1 MQAFAGLNLMAPWA
15 SKSGSTTNATA
26 AMGIVIDVP
35 FDLVVGTYSLAA
47 GTYRFEALR
56 SPTPGICVLAVRG
69 EDGKV
74 YKLAVSISS
83 SRGAERSRSKLV
95 FHRRDERHFLR
106 ELWLGG
112 RCLSLDF
119 YRSLQDFDT
128 EKENRETEVI
138 LLVEPDREGYAV
150 YVIEDSGCTA

>member
-1 MQAFAGLNLMAPWA
+1 MQAFVGLNLMAPWA
-15 SKSGSTTNATA
+15 SKSGSGTNTTA

-47 GTYRFEALR
+47 GIYRFEALR

-74 YKLAVSISS
+74 HKLAVSISS
-83 SRGAERSRSKLV
+83 ARGAGRSRSKLV

-119 YRSLQDFDT
+119 YRSLQEFDT
-128 EKENRETEVI
+128 EQENPETEVI
-138 LLVEPDREGYAV
+138 LLGEPDRDGHVV

>member
-1 MQAFAGLNLMAPWA
+1 MQAFAGLNRMAPWA
-15 SKSGSTTNATA
+15 SKSGSTTNASA

-83 SRGAERSRSKLV
+83 SRGAGRSRSKLI
-95 FHRRDERHFLR
+95 FHLRDERHFLR

-128 EKENRETEVI
+128 EQQNPETEVI
-138 LLVEPDREGYAV
+138 LLVGTDREGHAV

>member
-1 MQAFAGLNLMAPWA
+1 MQAFVGLNLMAPWA

-26 AMGIVIDVP
+26 AMGIIIDVP

-47 GTYRFEALR
+47 GIYRFEALR

-74 YKLAVSISS
+74 HKLAVSISS
-83 SRGAERSRSKLV
+83 ARGAGRSRSKLV
-95 FHRRDERHFLR
+95 FHRRDDRHFLR

-119 YRSLQDFDT
+119 YRSLQEFDT
-128 EKENRETEVI
+128 EQENPETEVI
-138 LLVEPDREGYAV
+138 LLGEPDRDGHVV

>member
-26 AMGIVIDVP
+26 AVGIVIDVP
-35 FDLVVGTYSLAA
+35 FNLVVGTYNLAA

-83 SRGAERSRSKLV
+83 NRGAGRSRSKLV
-95 FHRRDERHFLR
+95 FQRRDERHFLR

-128 EKENRETEVI
+128 EQQNPETEVI
-138 LLVEPDREGYAV
+138 LLVEPDREGHAV

>member
-1 MQAFAGLNLMAPWA
+1 MQAFAGVNLMAPWA
-15 SKSGSTTNATA
+15 SKSGLTTNATA

-56 SPTPGICVLAVRG
+56 SPTPGVCVLAVRG
-69 EDGKV
+69 KDGRV
-74 YKLAVSISS
+74 CKLAVSISS
-83 SRGAERSRSKLV
+83 SRSAARSRSKLI
-95 FHRRDERHFLR
+95 FLQRDERHFLR

-112 RCLSLDF
+112 RCLSLDL

-128 EKENRETEVI
+128 EQQNSETKVI
-138 LLVEPDREGYAV
+138 LLVEPDREGHAV
-150 YVIEDSGCTA
+150 YVIEDSSCTA

>member
-1 MQAFAGLNLMAPWA
+1 MQGLAGLNLMAPWA

-47 GTYRFEALR
+47 GAYRFEALR

-69 EDGKV
+69 DHGKV

-83 SRGAERSRSKLV
+83 WRGGGRSRSKLV

-119 YRSLQDFDT
+119 YRSLQDFDAEQEST
-128 EKENRETEVI
+128 ETEVI
-138 LLVEPDREGYAV
+138 LLAEPDGEGNAV
-150 YVIEDSGCTA
+150 YVIEDSNCTA

>member
-1 MQAFAGLNLMAPWA
+1 MQAFAGLNLLAPWA
-15 SKSGSTTNATA
+15 AKSSSGTNTTA
-26 AMGIVIDVP
+26 AMGIAIDVP

-47 GTYRFEALR
+47 GAYRFEALR

-69 EDGKV
+69 QDGKV

-83 SRGAERSRSKLV
+83 SRGAGRSRSKLV
-95 FHRRDERHFLR
+95 FHRRDQRHFLR

-119 YRSLQDFDT
+119 YSSLQDFDT
-128 EKENRETEVI
+128 EHENSETEVI
-138 LLVEPDREGYAV
+138 LLVEPDREGRAV

>member
-15 SKSGSTTNATA
+15 SRSGSTANSSA

-56 SPTPGICVLAVRG
+56 SPTPGICVLVVRG

-74 YKLAVSISS
+74 HKLAVSISA
-83 SRGAERSRSKLV
+83 SRSAGRSRSKLV
-95 FHRRDERHFLR
+95 FHRRDKRHFLR

-119 YRSLQDFDT
+119 YRSLQDLDS
-128 EKENRETEVI
+128 EQENTETEVI

-150 YVIEDSGCTA
+150 YVIEDSRCIA

>member
-1 MQAFAGLNLMAPWA
+1 
-15 SKSGSTTNATA
+15 
-26 AMGIVIDVP
+26 MGIIIDVP

-47 GTYRFEALR
+47 GIYRFEALR

-83 SRGAERSRSKLV
+83 ARGAGRSRSKLV
-95 FHRRDERHFLR
+95 FHRRDDRHFLR

-119 YRSLQDFDT
+119 YRSLQEFDT
-128 EKENRETEVI
+128 EQENPETEVI
-138 LLVEPDREGYAV
+138 LLGEPDRDGHVV

>member
-1 MQAFAGLNLMAPWA
+1 MQGLAGLNLMAPWA

-47 GTYRFEALR
+47 GAYRFEALR

-69 EDGKV
+69 DHGKV

-83 SRGAERSRSKLV
+83 WRGGGRSRSKLV

-119 YRSLQDFDT
+119 YRSLQDFDAEQEST
-128 EKENRETEVI
+128 ETEVI
-138 LLVEPDREGYAV
+138 LLAEPDGESNAV

>member
-1 MQAFAGLNLMAPWA
+1 MQAFVGLNLMAPWA
-15 SKSGSTTNATA
+15 SKSGSGTNTTA
-26 AMGIVIDVP
+26 AMGIIIDVP

-47 GTYRFEALR
+47 GIYRFEALR

-83 SRGAERSRSKLV
+83 ARGAGRSRSKLV
-95 FHRRDERHFLR
+95 FHRRDDRHFLR

-119 YRSLQDFDT
+119 YRSLQEFDT
-128 EKENRETEVI
+128 EQENPETEVI
-138 LLVEPDREGYAV
+138 LLGEPDRDGHAV

>member
-1 MQAFAGLNLMAPWA
+1 MQAFVGLNLMAPWA
-15 SKSGSTTNATA
+15 SKSRSSANATA
-26 AMGIVIDVP
+26 AMGVVIHVP

-47 GTYRFEALR
+47 GTYRFEVLR
-56 SPTPGICVLAVRG
+56 SPTPGICVLEVRG

-83 SRGAERSRSKLV
+83 SRGAERSRSKLI
-95 FHRRDERHFLR
+95 FHRRNERHFLR

-128 EKENRETEVI
+128 EHEKPESEVI
-138 LLVEPDREGYAV
+138 LLVERDHQGHAL
-150 YVIEDSGCTA
+150 YVIEDSSCTA

>member
-1 MQAFAGLNLMAPWA
+1 MQAFVGLNLMAPWA
-15 SKSGSTTNATA
+15 SKSGSGTNTTA
-26 AMGIVIDVP
+26 AMGIIIDVP

-47 GTYRFEALR
+47 GIYRFEALR

-83 SRGAERSRSKLV
+83 ARGAGRSRSKLV
-95 FHRRDERHFLR
+95 FHRRDDRHFLR

-119 YRSLQDFDT
+119 YRSLQEFDT
-128 EKENRETEVI
+128 EQENPETEVI
-138 LLVEPDREGYAV
+138 LLGEPDRDGHVV

>member
-1 MQAFAGLNLMAPWA
+1 MQAFVGLNLMAPWA
-15 SKSGSTTNATA
+15 SKSGSGTNTTA

-47 GTYRFEALR
+47 GIYRFEALR

-74 YKLAVSISS
+74 HKLAVSISS
-83 SRGAERSRSKLV
+83 ARGAGRSRSKLV
-95 FHRRDERHFLR
+95 FHRRDDRHFLR

-119 YRSLQDFDT
+119 YRSLQEFDT
-128 EKENRETEVI
+128 EQENPETEVI
-138 LLVEPDREGYAV
+138 LLGEPDRDGHVV

>member
-1 MQAFAGLNLMAPWA
+1 MQAFVGLNLMAPWA
-15 SKSGSTTNATA
+15 SKSGSGTNTTA
-26 AMGIVIDVP
+26 AMGIIIDVP

-47 GTYRFEALR
+47 GIYRFEALR

-83 SRGAERSRSKLV
+83 ARGAGRSRSKLV
-95 FHRRDERHFLR
+95 FHRRDDRHFLR

-119 YRSLQDFDT
+119 YRSLQEFDT
-128 EKENRETEVI
+128 EQENPETEMI
-138 LLVEPDREGYAV
+138 LMVEPDREGHAV

>member
-1 MQAFAGLNLMAPWA
+1 MQGLAGLNLMAPWA

-69 EDGKV
+69 DNGKV

-83 SRGAERSRSKLV
+83 WRGVGRSRSKLV

-119 YRSLQDFDT
+119 YRSLQDFDAEQEST
-128 EKENRETEVI
+128 ETEVI
-138 LLVEPDREGYAV
+138 LLAEPDGEGNAV